1 MITINSYTTVRRRE
15 RVPHEV
21 FAHYWRDVH
30 GPLCARLPGLGHY
43 VQYHFDRDQ
52 DAHLWP
58 LDHGIRD
65 IPHYELDGMVE
76 IGFTDEESQRTFQA
90 ASPVLFSDEQN
101 MFAETLAYDLPHGSQ
116 AFKNTLADEH
126 HNGPDQLDRLQLH
139 LHPRQDLEALNDYL
153 ANQLGPWLAAQPAVL
168 KVRVHPCVP
177 FVNDDRHP
185 PSPDVAHRADAIRA
199 ALSMV
204 EIVFASPLERR
215 RFFASE
221 AFRISLAEQAQHIA
235 FIKAFAVSG
244 VYTYVHAG
252 QLTTAGLRG
261 SRAAELIERLGA
273 VNQTQPE
280 VVHLLRHGSLPQED
294 AHPVAGTTGQG

>member
-1 MITINSYTTVRRRE
+1 MIAINSYTTVRRRE
-15 RVPHEV
+15 RVPHEL

-43 VQYHFDRDQ
+43 VQYHFNRDQ

-58 LDHGIRD
+58 LGPGIQE

-76 IGFTDEESQRTFQA
+76 IGFADESNQRTFQA

-101 MFAETLAYDLPHGSQ
+101 MFAETLAYDLPNGSL
-116 AFKNTLADEH
+116 ALKNTLADDC
-126 HNGPDQLDRLQLH
+126 HNGPDALDRLQLH
-139 LHPRQDLEALNDYL
+139 LHPRQDLDDLNDYL
-153 ANQLGPWLAAQPAVL
+153 TNQLGPWLAAQAAVL
-168 KVRVHPCVP
+168 KIRVHPCVP
-177 FVNDDRHP
+177 FVNDDQHP
-185 PSPDVAHRADAIRA
+185 PSPDVAHRADSVRA

-221 AFRISLAEQAQHIA
+221 AFQLSLREQAQHIA
-235 FIKAFAVSG
+235 LSKAFAVSG
-244 VYTYVHAG
+244 VYTYVHDG

-273 VNQTQPE
+273 VNQTQPD
-280 VVHLLRHGSLPQED
+280 VVALLRRGSLPKEESEQ
-294 AHPVAGTTGQG
+294 